1 MKRLVAFFIFLAL
14 TTTACGLDFNPPPL
28 SFTQPAPLPS
38 SPPVLVQATTT
49 FVPTEIS
56 PTPSLPAPTE
66 TVVPPTQPTPTETV
80 VPPTQPAPTEPSPTA
95 LPTETQTSPVLTVE
109 QLRNASISVLGSDQ
123 MMHSI
128 TLNNGT
134 YATGADRTQ
143 PGYVMV
149 NVGEIF
155 AFGDLNSDGMQDA
168 VMLIGENYGGSG
180 EFVSIVVMLNQGGQ
194 PVYTARATIEDR
206 PIMKALTIKDGEIS
220 LDAIV
225 HGPDD
230 PMCCA
235 AQPSS
240 RTYHFVENNLILSHL
255 TSTTPSGTER
265 IIQIDSPL
273 NQSEVSGPFMLQ
285 GSVSISP
292 FENNLIYSVYTQSG
306 NDVLEQ
312 GSFNVSAD
320 GLGGPGIFDLPLDFT
335 HNGLNGP
342 LRIQIA
348 DLSAAD
354 GSYLAIDSVYLIL
367 K

>member
-1 MKRLVAFFIFLAL
+1 MKRLVAIFIFLAL

-38 SPPVLVQATTT
+38 STPELVQATAT
-49 FVPTEIS
+49 FVPTEIA

-66 TVVPPTQPTPTETV
+66 TVVPPTQP
-80 VPPTQPAPTEPSPTA
+80 APTVPSPTA
-95 LPTETQTSPVLTVE
+95 LPTETPTKPVLTVE
-109 QLRNASISVLGSDQ
+109 QLRNATISILGSDQ

-128 TLNNGT
+128 TLNNGA
-134 YATGADRTQ
+134 YETGNDRSQ

-155 AFGDLNSDGMQDA
+155 AFGDINGDGLEDA
-168 VMLIGENYGGSG
+168 VMLISENYGGSG
-180 EFVSIVVMLNQGGQ
+180 EFVSIVVMLNQDGQ
-194 PVYTARATIEDR
+194 PVYITRATIEDR
-206 PIMKALTIKDGEIS
+206 PLMKTLTIKNGEIS

-225 HGPDD
+225 HGAGD

-235 AQPSS
+235 SQPST
-240 RTYHFVENNLILSHL
+240 RTYHFIENNLILSHL
-255 TSTTPSGTER
+255 TSTTPNGAER
-265 IIQIDSPL
+265 IIQIVSPV
-273 NQSEVSGPFMLQ
+273 NQTEVNGPFMLQ

-306 NDVLEQ
+306 NDVLDQ
-312 GSFNVSAD
+312 GGFIVSAD
-320 GLGGPGIFDLPLDFT
+320 GLGGPGTFDLPLDFT

-354 GSYLAIDSVYLIL
+354 GSYLAIDSVYLIV

>member
-1 MKRLVAFFIFLAL
+1 MKRLVVIFIFLAL

-38 SPPVLVQATTT
+38 STPVLVQATST
-49 FVPTEIS
+49 FVPTEIA

-66 TVVPPTQPTPTETV
+66 TVVPPTQAV
-80 VPPTQPAPTEPSPTA
+80 PTEPSPTA
-95 LPTETQTSPVLTVE
+95 LPTETQTNPVLTVE
-109 QLRNASISVLGSDQ
+109 QLRNATISVMGSDQ

-128 TLNNGT
+128 TLNNGS
-134 YATGADRTQ
+134 YVTGEDRAQ

-155 AFGDLNSDGMQDA
+155 DFGDVNSDGMEDA

-180 EFVSIVVMLNQGGQ
+180 EFVFIVVMLNQGGQ
-194 PVYTARATIEDR
+194 PVYTTRAAIDDR

-225 HGPDD
+225 HGAGD

-235 AQPSS
+235 SQPST
-240 RTYHFVENNLILSHL
+240 RTYHFIENNLILSHL
-255 TSTTPSGTER
+255 TSTTPSGAER
-265 IIQIDSPL
+265 IIQIDSPI
-273 NQSEVSGPFMLQ
+273 NQSEVSGPFILQ

-306 NDVLEQ
+306 NDVLDQ
-312 GSFNVSAD
+312 GGFNVSAD
-320 GLGGPGIFDLPLDFT
+320 GLGGPGTFDLPLDFT

-354 GSYLAIDSVYLIL
+354 GSYLAIDTVYIIL